1 MYIVLYSFRTK
12 RLCALALPHVA
23 VVDNLLHMQQ
33 GEIIIH
39 VTLKR
44 LPGGWQGVQ
53 FVPPGTSSV

>member
-44 LPGGWQGVQ
+44 LPGG
-53 FVPPGTSSV
+53 